1 MIKNAL
7 TFGRNYDSMNMLG
20 GLWGSLAFCRKG
32 KKSGGV
38 CQLSHGNVLKFEKYW
53 STDFLTHFWRHDI
66 IGL

>member
-20 GLWGSLAFCRKG
+20 GLWESLAFCRKG

-38 CQLSHGNVLKFEKYW
+38 CQLSHGNVLKFGKNW
-53 STDFLTHFWRHDI
+53 LSDFLILENNHAI
-66 IGL
+66 IMS